1 MIILIIIII
10 RNNITQIK
18 TQLIENFKFKNEVY
32 YLSGLICCPYN
43 GHYIAFVINLDNE
56 FKNLKKGCS
65 YFYDDCSKFHSLEE
79 IDSFKN
85 LLNDY
90 LPYVAIYIKK

>member
-56 FKNLKKGCS
+56 FKNLKK
-65 YFYDDCSKFHSLEE
+65 H
-79 IDSFKN
+79 
-85 LLNDY
+85 
-90 LPYVAIYIKK
+90 VAIFMMTAPNFIL